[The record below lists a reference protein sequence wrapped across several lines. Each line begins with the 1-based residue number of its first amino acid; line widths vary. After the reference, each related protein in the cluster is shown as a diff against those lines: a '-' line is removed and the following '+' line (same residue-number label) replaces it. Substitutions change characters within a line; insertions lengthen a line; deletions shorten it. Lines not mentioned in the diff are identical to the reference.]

1 MKNKAEKTDFI
12 LNKAFQ
18 LFLSKE
24 YVDVTTGDLE
34 AATGISRGSIYYR
47 TKNKEGLYRAVIN
60 KYVFDFLSSGLDA
73 EITTSPETPF
83 WDFLMHDLDLI
94 EERMK
99 AVKTD
104 NPSDKISMQYVN
116 LLISACFHYKDFKK
130 KYNEIERL
138 ISEQWLHYYNL
149 GIKCGELRGN
159 VSPEVVISMFRSLY
173 YGDSFCLSIT
183 NDGLDID
190 ALREKHILLYNAIK

>member
-1 MKNKAEKTDFI
+1 MPI
-12 LNKAFQ
+12 WQ
-18 LFLSKE
+18 LC
-24 YVDVTTGDLE
+24 
-34 AATGISRGSIYYR
+34 A
-47 TKNKEGLYRAVIN
+47 
-60 KYVFDFLSSGLDA
+60 
-73 EITTSPETPF
+73 
-83 WDFLMHDLDLI
+83 
-94 EERMK
+94 
-99 AVKTD
+99 
-104 NPSDKISMQYVN
+104 N
-116 LLISACFHYKDFKK
+116 LLIPNCLRSNLSYSPLAALELYVNKTVSACFHYKDFKK
-130 KYNEIERL
+130 EYNEIERL